1 MRLFT
6 ILLQSETYDRFLVVK
21 QIFTRTT
28 IAIFHFVLAISAVS
42 LVFDGDGEKLDIN
55 DASFLWPLV
64 KTAADVDSL
73 ISLDDLGHDGEIV
86 PEAVFTTDY
95 RSEVYTET
103 GLKWIAKTGMKEV
116 ILRHYPQLA
125 PAFVGVSNPFAPW
138 KS

>member
-1 MRLFT
+1 MRLFA
-6 ILLQSETYDRFLVVK
+6 ILLQSETYGRFLVVK
-21 QIFTRTT
+21 QIFTRTR
-28 IAIFHFVLAISAVS
+28 IAIFHFVVAISAVS
-42 LVFDGDGEKLDIN
+42 LVFAGDGEKLDIN

-64 KTAADVDSL
+64 KAAADADAL
-73 ISLDDLGHDGEIV
+73 IGLDDLGHDGEIV

-125 PAFVGVSNPFAPW
+125 PAFVGV
-138 KS
+138 